1 MPGIDERELLR
12 LAAAA
17 ERGSEHPLAEAI
29 VRHADAAGIPAGEA
43 TSFVAIGGR
52 GIRATVDGKTV
63 LAGTASF
70 LAEAGVPVTELEAT
84 DVGAGS
90 PMFVARDGVL
100 IGLVGLADAVK
111 PASAEAIGRLQ
122 RAGLDV
128 WMITGDRRATADA
141 IGAQVGI
148 GPDRILAE
156 VLPAD
161 KAAKIEELQAAG
173 AVVAMVGDG
182 INDAPALA
190 QADLG
195 IAIGTGADVALEAS
209 DITLVGDDLGG
220 VRGRRAPVA
229 RHDACHPTEPRVG
242 VRLQHRPH
250 PGRRRAPLPGGRAP
264 AEPGPRGGCNGALE
278 RQRRRQ
284 LAPAAGLPRRL
295 IRPDEWSC
303 T

>member
-1 MPGIDERELLR
+1 M
-12 LAAAA
+12 
-17 ERGSEHPLAEAI
+17 
-29 VRHADAAGIPAGEA
+29 
-43 TSFVAIGGR
+43 
-52 GIRATVDGKTV
+52 

-111 PASAEAIGRLQ
+111 PASAEAVGRLQ

-220 VRGRRAPVA
+220 VAA
-229 RHDACHPTEPRVG
+229 A
-242 VRLQHRPH
+242 VRLS
-250 PGRRRAPLPGGRAP
+250 RATMRAI
-264 AEPGPRGGCNGALE
+264 
-278 RQRRRQ
+278 RQN
-284 LAPAAGLPRRL
+284 LGWAFGYNIVLIPVAAGLLYPVAGLLLSPALAAAAMALSSVSVVANSLRL
-295 IRPDEWSC
+295 RGFRAA
-303 T
+303 

>member
-1 MPGIDERELLR
+1 
-12 LAAAA
+12 
-17 ERGSEHPLAEAI
+17 
-29 VRHADAAGIPAGEA
+29 
-43 TSFVAIGGR
+43 
-52 GIRATVDGKTV
+52 
-63 LAGTASF
+63 
-70 LAEAGVPVTELEAT
+70 
-84 DVGAGS
+84 
-90 PMFVARDGVL
+90 MFVARDGVL

-111 PASAEAIGRLQ
+111 PASAEAVHRLQ
-122 RAGLDV
+122 RAVLDV
-128 WMITGDRRATADA
+128 WMLTGDRRVTADV

-220 VRGRRAPVA
+220 VAA
-229 RHDACHPTEPRVG
+229 A
-242 VRLQHRPH
+242 VRLS
-250 PGRRRAPLPGGRAP
+250 RATMRAI
-264 AEPGPRGGCNGALE
+264 
-278 RQRRRQ
+278 RQN
-284 LAPAAGLPRRL
+284 LGWAFGYNIVLIPVAAGLLYPVAGLLLSPALAAAAMALSSVSVVANSLRL
-295 IRPDEWSC
+295 RGFRAA
-303 T
+303 